1 MAVKCVH
8 CGGEHDETALFCALT
23 GRPIDASSASPSDS
37 PSPTP
42 PPLPPPTPPPLPP
55 PAPAAE
61 PPVAASTEIPVGA
74 RSISDEKGVFDLLK
88 QAVDL
93 YRKHARAFLITAA
106 VLFLPASFV
115 NSCAV
120 SMITGPVLNASGGDR
135 LRARAEV
142 MARMEKQIART
153 DDPQTRE
160 ALLRQLARELEPLAD
175 DLPSFGARLASTSAF
190 FLALVGWAVTA
201 LILYG
206 SVVPLTG
213 AALTIAVADRILG
226 GNATWREHWML
237 LFRRLVTLLTAII
250 PAALVVM
257 VGFFCMVLPGIIA
270 SFFFTFVAPVALIE
284 NVGGTA
290 ALKRSYEL
298 VRSDWLRTALMLIV
312 FGILNAIAHRVA
324 DVFIPSGSVF
334 FGTFL
339 GDVLLLLVMPVPI
352 IGVVLLYF
360 DLRRKRDGFTDDKLR
375 AELEAL
381 RS

>member
-8 CGGEHDETALFCALT
+8 CGGEHDEAALFCAIT
-23 GRPIDASSASPSDS
+23 GRPIDPSSASPSTS
-37 PSPTP
+37 P
-42 PPLPPPTPPPLPP
+42 PPVPAP

-61 PPVAASTEIPVGA
+61 PVAAAPEPPAAA
-74 RSISDEKGVFDLLK
+74 RSLSDEKGVFDLLK
-88 QAVDL
+88 QAIEL

-106 VLFLPASFV
+106 VLFLPASFI

-120 SMITGPVLNASGGDR
+120 SAITGPLLDGPTAAAER

-142 MARMEKQIART
+142 MTGLQRQIART
-153 DDPQTRE
+153 EDPQTRE
-160 ALLRQLARELEPLAD
+160 ALIRELTREMEPLRD
-175 DLPSFGARLASTSAF
+175 DIPSFRGRFGNSSAF
-190 FLALVGWAVTA
+190 FLALAGWAVTA

-206 SVVPLTG
+206 LVLPLTG

-226 GNATWREHWML
+226 GNATLREHWML
-237 LFRRLVTLLTAII
+237 LFRRLVTLLTALI

-312 FGILNAIAHRVA
+312 FGILNALAHRIA
-324 DVFIPSGSVF
+324 DVFIPSGSIF